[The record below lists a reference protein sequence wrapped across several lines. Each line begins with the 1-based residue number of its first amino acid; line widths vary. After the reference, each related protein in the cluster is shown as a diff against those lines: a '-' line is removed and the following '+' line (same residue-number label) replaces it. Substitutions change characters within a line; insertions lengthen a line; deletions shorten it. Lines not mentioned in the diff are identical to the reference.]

1 MQQGPGKIRRFLGL
15 IAALLIF
22 LPPGSALA
30 KSRGFTLQDRASYI
44 GRPYDSLRPLLES
57 SGWRP
62 ESLHGPYP
70 DYPEIHCALSGKCV
84 AYWRRKDLR
93 EIYVDVNVSQ
103 EPFIAEAIQSDTEYR
118 KENAN

>member
-1 MQQGPGKIRRFLGL
+1 MRQGPGAIPRCLGL
-15 IAALLIF
+15 IAAFLIGF
-22 LPPGSALA
+22 PPGSAFA
-30 KSRGFTLQDRASYI
+30 KARGFALQDRASYI
-44 GRPYDSLRPLLES
+44 GKPYESLRPLLES

-70 DYPEIHCALSGKCV
+70 DYPEIHCSLSGKCV
-84 AYWRRKDLR
+84 AYWRRKDLH
-93 EIYVDVNVSQ
+93 EIYVDVNVGQ